1 MGDCYGPDH
10 PCDPLTDIAANPL
23 DADFLM
29 GLEPAVGEHVFFGLL
44 HNTMGEPEVY
54 RRVADAFFAY
64 CRGREIGR
72 LTTGSRSM
80 RRKMMAVSGA
90 ARHSIILTLTPEC
103 RPTPEALTSDLRVR
117 CLSMC
122 AKTKTLEK
130 RKREERARF

>member
-64 CRGREIGR
+64 CRGREIISTWFQPVIAQIAAERSVLLDLHIEDQDHTAALLGKGR
-72 LTTGSRSM
+72 
-80 RRKMMAVSGA
+80 MMA
-90 ARHSIILTLTPEC
+90 
-103 RPTPEALTSDLRVR
+103 
-117 CLSMC
+117 
-122 AKTKTLEK
+122 AKIG
-130 RKREERARF
+130 RAHV